1 MTGLKEEPVMDVARI
16 ADGTRTAAGRMLPWL
31 LGGALVASELSR
43 TGSVA
48 HLAVCVLYGLL
59 FWRNVL
65 RNNWALVVIGLFAA
79 LTIKDGAL
87 FALGT
92 GSFLAFAKAG
102 SRVVSLFGAAAMIAC
117 LPRERLE
124 RRMLVP
130 LGMIALVF
138 GGSVFL
144 MRKGALPYTLNANTF
159 GMLVAWFP
167 LALAALLKKKGDS
180 YAWLG
185 FLVLFVGFAFIEYDA
200 RIVGMPGSRTA
211 PLAYALG
218 ALYILLP
225 GSLRKPFA
233 LASVSGALI
242 ALVVLAFV
250 FVPKIDQ
257 LLAGRQQLWQAYAHK
272 GFERPLTGWGYT
284 DEAANKLLLDAELA
298 GKPIYGQFAATGLG
312 PHNGFLS
319 MFFEN
324 GLLAFLAYSALFVL
338 AAWRTESAPGPFDA
352 SLLAYIGFM
361 SADAMTPGGVSFL
374 GFYLGFCLLAA
385 GSRRELHD
393 GRV

>member
-1 MTGLKEEPVMDVARI
+1 MDVARI
-16 ADGTRTAAGRMLPWL
+16 ADGTRKTAGHMLPWL

-43 TGSVA
+43 AGSVA
-48 HLAVCVLYGLL
+48 LLALCAFYGLL
-59 FWRNVL
+59 FWRGVL
-65 RNNWALVVIGLFAA
+65 RNTWALLVIGLFAV
-79 LTIKDGAL
+79 LTLKDGAL

-102 SRVVSLFGAAAMIAC
+102 SRVVSLFGAAAIIAC

-144 MRKGALPYTLNANTF
+144 MRKGARPFTLNPNTF

-167 LALAALLKKKGDS
+167 LALAALLKKKGGS

-185 FLVLFVGFAFIEYDA
+185 FLVLFTGFALIDYEA
-200 RIVGMPGSRTA
+200 RNAGMQGSRTA

-225 GSLRKPFA
+225 RPLRKPFA
-233 LASVSGALI
+233 LTSVSGALVAI
-242 ALVVLAFV
+242 VVLSFV

-257 LLAGRQQLWQAYAHK
+257 ILAGRQQLWQAYAHK
-272 GFERPLTGWGYT
+272 GLERPLTGWGYT

-324 GLLAFLAYSALFVL
+324 GLLAFLAYGALFVL
-338 AAWRTESAPGPFDA
+338 AALRTESAPGPFDA

-374 GFYLGFCLLAA
+374 GFYLGFCLVAA
-385 GSRRELHD
+385 GSRRELPD